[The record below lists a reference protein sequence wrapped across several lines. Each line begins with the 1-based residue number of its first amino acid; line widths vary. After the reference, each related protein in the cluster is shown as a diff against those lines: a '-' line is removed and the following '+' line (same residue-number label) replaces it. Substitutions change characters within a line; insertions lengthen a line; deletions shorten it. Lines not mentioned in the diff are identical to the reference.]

1 MCYYKHI
8 NEELHVKHTRR
19 SVVVFAQCRGKTATP
34 LKCNFCGRVGVDV
47 IRYRQDTYYSDEE
60 SNWVAACPECKE
72 ENDNYRWEEYYG
84 RSFP

>member
-8 NEELHVKHTRR
+8 NEELHMKHTRR
-19 SVVVFAQCRGKTATP
+19 SVVVFAQRRGKTAIQKAVP
-34 LKCNFCGRVGVDV
+34 LTCNFCGRVGVDV

-60 SNWVAACPECKE
+60 SNWVVACPECKE
-72 ENDNYRWEEYYG
+72 ENDGYYG